1 MIIAVIM
8 RDTALHGERT
18 DIEVELRDVRTAEP
32 ADVVSSASPLNRQT
46 AAWRALTSNF
56 DVTIYRWR

>member
-1 MIIAVIM
+1 M

-32 ADVVSSASPLNRQT
+32 ADVVSSASPLNR
-46 AAWRALTSNF
+46 ADCGVACPHK
-56 DVTIYRWR
+56 